1 MGGEDRKRGGPGDL
15 FGIRKSGILEFRSG
29 DVVQD
34 AKGLQM
40 AGRAADEFL
49 ERDPDLSLK
58 EHRMLFERLER
69 YLEKSGEQLNL

>member
-1 MGGEDRKRGGPGDL
+1 
-15 FGIRKSGILEFRSG
+15 
-29 DVVQD
+29 
-34 AKGLQM
+34 M

>member
-1 MGGEDRKRGGPGDL
+1 MGHGYTNASDALSAIKLEVFQKRSCSL
-15 FGIRKSGILEFRSG
+15 K
-29 DVVQD
+29 DVTEAVD
-34 AKGLQM
+34 SN
-40 AGRAADEFL
+40 F